1 MGICWSEP
9 PNAQAQ
15 RQTPIYTE
23 KIAPTAPPMNQYTY
37 AVKPG
42 QQMVYPQQ
50 QYVAYPYQQ
59 YQQQYFQQQY
69 PQQQY
74 PQQQYPPQQYPQQQQ
89 MGAGTAFVGGLILGT
104 VVEDILD
111 PIE

>member
-1 MGICWSEP
+1 MGSCWSEP
-9 PNAQAQ
+9 PIAQAQ

-74 PQQQYPPQQYPQQQQ
+74 PPQQYPPQQQ
-89 MGAGTAFVGGLILGT
+89 MGAGTAFVGGLILGA